1 MTRNGAKAI
10 KHRARDLAVK
20 ASRGERAARI
30 KGGALKASEVSCQ
43 NNLRPGLDDRHDLR
57 HQQQRLTVEATER
70 PGG

>member
-43 NNLRPGLDDRHDLR
+43 NNLRSVRMTDITDGTSNTL
-57 HQQQRLTVEATER
+57 
-70 PGG
+70 